1 MKISLLIA
9 IVLFMSA
16 CNEQQETEKTEPA
29 NTPAETI
36 SPQQKTTADKTVL
49 IGDWMRTDAD
59 YRIQVS
65 ELLSDGW
72 MKAGYFNPKSINVGK
87 AMWSSA
93 DGVLKVFIE
102 LRDENYPGS
111 SYTLTYLPESDLL
124 AGKYY
129 QAVEGATYDVE
140 FTRKK

>member
-1 MKISLLIA
+1 MKTSLLIA

-16 CNEQQETEKTEPA
+16 CNEQQETEKTEPV

>member
-16 CNEQQETEKTEPA
+16 WNEQQETEKTEPA
-29 NTPAETI
+29 NTPAETV

-111 SYTLTYLPESDLL
+111 NYTLTYLPESDLL